1 MKVWGRDSWLFNH
14 HSFISSLYK
23 YLLRASYWKFL
34 VIKQWTVSPFRLT
47 PKNLSDCFYFL
58 SSPTVTI
65 LIPSFFAAS
74 ILFSHRHIW
83 ETVCGNP
90 SKIQSCGS
98 FLRAFDISYHSQNI
112 GPFHA
117 LDSILLSLASILVF
131 TVGNSFALTVPCM
144 LCPWHRQPSCF
155 VNTIDSSKSCFYIT
169 SFAKTSLKY
178 TLRINNSFVPLCAK
192 VYHCNVVLPLL
203 WSFCSF
209 LSLLQSFSQTEN
221 LAYKSL

>member
-1 MKVWGRDSWLFNH
+1 MKVWGHDSWLFNH

-34 VIKQWTVSPFRLT
+34 VIKQWTVSPWRLT
-47 PKNLSDCFYFL
+47 PKSLSDRFYFL
-58 SSPTVTI
+58 PSPTVTI

-83 ETVCGNP
+83 ETVCGDP
-90 SKIQSCGS
+90 SKLQSCGS
-98 FLRAFDISYHSQNI
+98 FLRAFDISYYAQNI
-112 GPFHA
+112 WPFHA

-131 TVGNSFALTVPCM
+131 TAGNAFALTVPCVF
-144 LCPWHRQPSCF
+144 CPWHRQPSCL

-178 TLRINNSFVPLCAK
+178 TITPYLLVQNSITIMLFCHCCDLFAHFCLYCRASLRLRTWLINHYSP
-192 VYHCNVVLPLL
+192 
-203 WSFCSF
+203 
-209 LSLLQSFSQTEN
+209 
-221 LAYKSL
+221 